1 MNDPEI
7 GFVSAQLS
15 EINPSDALH
24 DEARS
29 DDQEIV
35 ALVPYAR
42 VFGVDIMDAVGGG
55 ESSLS
60 LSSSDFSANA
70 ITDESARVI
79 ITNLKEYL
87 IMFIFVCSSSKVSI
101 GLYIKNYTVLN

>member
-24 DEARS
+24 DEVRS

-35 ALVPYAR
+35 ALVPYET

-60 LSSSDFSANA
+60 SSDSSANA

-101 GLYIKNYTVLN
+101 GPYIKNYTVLN